1 MPKRILYVITK
12 SNWGGAQKYVYDL
25 ALADKKNHNDVAVAC
40 GGQGE
45 MYARLSEIGV
55 RVFGIDSLIRDVSL
69 LREIKSF
76 VHLLRIFFR
85 FKPHTIHLN
94 SSKIGVLGSIAGRI
108 YNLFSRQRAQIIF
121 TAHGWAFNEDR
132 NILWRTLIRI
142 ASYLTIILSHK
153 TIVLSKFEYGQVA
166 GWLGCH
172 RKLEIRKLEIGPIEF
187 HNRELARQIIAGRL
201 NLQTSLDGKWII
213 TIAERHKNK
222 GLRFGIEAYSKLKNP
237 PYWIIIGEG
246 EDRVSLEKQISDLKL
261 SSKIFLVG
269 YMENASSILRAGDIF
284 LLPSIK
290 EGLPYVLLEAEQ
302 AGLPIIATS
311 VGGIPEYFTNSRNTI
326 IEPKNSQSIVSAVEN
341 YLSQ

>member
-12 SNWGGAQKYVYDL
+12 SNWGGAQKYVHDM
-25 ALADKKNHNDVAVAC
+25 ALADKKNRNDVAVAC
-40 GGQGE
+40 GGNGE

-69 LREIKSF
+69 LREVKSF

-85 FKPHTIHLN
+85 FRPHTIHLN

-108 YNLFSRQRAQIIF
+108 YNVFSKQRAHIIF

-132 NILWRTLIRI
+132 NILWRSLIRV

-153 TIVLSKFEYGQVA
+153 TIVLSKFEYNQVA
-166 GWLGCH
+166 GWLGCR

-187 HNRELARQIIAGRL
+187 HSRDIAKKIIADKMNSRI
-201 NLQTSLDGKWII
+201 SLDAKWVI
-213 TIAERHKNK
+213 TIAELHKNK
-222 GLRFGIEAYSKLKNP
+222 GLRFGIEAFSKMKNP
-237 PYWIIIGEG
+237 PIWIVIGEG
-246 EDRVSLEKQISDLKL
+246 EERDSLQMQIGELELND
-261 SSKIFLVG
+261 KIFLIG
-269 YMENASSILRAGDIF
+269 YLENASSVLRAGDIF

-302 AGLPIIATS
+302 AGLPIIAS
-311 VGGIPEYFTNSRNTI
+311 AVGGIPEYFDHSPNIIIPARDVASLSETI
-326 IEPKNSQSIVSAVEN
+326 DKMI
-341 YLSQ
+341 